1 MWGRKRGRNM
11 KMEIKRVV
19 KKEVEETVEVEL
31 KKYWVVRII
40 HGANSKTCVDEKEFD
55 YIPNE
60 QEIAEVLFPYYGRPC
75 FATVNENYKFV
86 NV

>member
-1 MWGRKRGRNM
+1 
-11 KMEIKRVV
+11 MEIKRKV

-40 HGANSKTCVDEKEFD
+40 RGVNSKTCIGEKEFD

-60 QEIAEVLFPYYGRPC
+60 QEIAEVLLPHYGKAC
-75 FATVNENYKFV
+75 FVTVNENYKLEV
-86 NV
+86 VSES

>member
-1 MWGRKRGRNM
+1 M
-11 KMEIKRVV
+11 KMEIKRKV

-40 HGANSKTCVDEKEFD
+40 RGVNSKTCIGEKEFD

-60 QEIAEVLFPYYGRPC
+60 QEIAEVLFPYYGVHGRTC
-75 FATVNENYKFV
+75 FATVNENYKLEV
-86 NV
+86 VSES